1 MRSFH
6 FRLER
11 ALEISRVRE
20 KNLEEHL
27 GQAMRSLHQETLLL
41 VEAEARLL
49 TEIERRETAQS
60 GEIQVGELVL
70 SEAYFAKAQ
79 RALGYQRQQA
89 ALAAA
94 AVELRRAD
102 LLAAS
107 QDRQTLEK
115 LRERRWNAFQLEMNR
130 EEQKEMDEVAGRL
143 RRSPA

>member
-20 KNLEEHL
+20 KSLEERL
-27 GQAMRSLHQETLLL
+27 GQALRILHNETLLL
-41 VEAEARLL
+41 VEAEERL
-49 TEIERRETAQS
+49 EAEFDRRRIAQS
-60 GEIQVGELVL
+60 GEIRLGEMIL
-70 SEAYFAKAQ
+70 SEAYFAKA
-79 RALGYQRQQA
+79 RKALAYQRQQA

-107 QDRQTLEK
+107 QDRRTLEK
-115 LRERRWNAFQLEMNR
+115 LRERRFDAYQVEQGR
-130 EEQKEMDEVAGRL
+130 EDQKHMDEVAARL